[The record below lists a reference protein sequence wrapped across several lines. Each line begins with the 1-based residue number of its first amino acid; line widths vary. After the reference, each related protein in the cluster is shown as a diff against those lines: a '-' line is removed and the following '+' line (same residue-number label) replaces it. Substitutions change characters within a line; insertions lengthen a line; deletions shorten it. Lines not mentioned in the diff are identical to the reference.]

1 MAGMIR
7 YRGYMGT
14 TVRTETRT
22 EIPEDRTSVPPPPT
36 YEMAK
41 MDGGKQPILQL
52 PPLKDRTMFPI

>member
-14 TVRTETRT
+14 TVKTET
-22 EIPEDRTSVPPPPT
+22 RTSVPPPPT